1 MRNASLHQALRAF
14 TEEAGLQL
22 DYDRSNG
29 AEVPFEVVENPGTG
43 VSLYAYRPL
52 TSEFVRERM
61 GRVVSLPSCG
71 PALEAIARLDG
82 IDAYLRG
89 RGEPRVPASAADQG
103 DALLR
108 TFLSAVF
115 HETDDFAFNS
125 ERFDRAYA
133 ELEATVMEGR
143 ASATII
149 APLFGLELEMDQIA
163 LGDGFAL
170 VRGDTLDDAP
180 AEAVWGEAGGGGA
193 EKPSTLITLAVETK
207 PGDPAPIK
215 GARAAFRRLLTAVRL
230 WDDGAFALGP
240 VAWSRVDSGPWQLAS
255 LGGSGRVAGAPLL
268 LVDGDESALREFITV
283 VAARAGRNGGEIAW
297 ALARFEMGCD
307 RGEPYDALT
316 DHLLALRTL
325 LEPEG
330 PSSGRLAGRLAALC
344 AVADDRAAL
353 AERVA
358 HAISL
363 ERALIA
369 GLSPAAPNVD
379 ILIADLAS
387 HLRGLIRDVTCGH
400 LEPELIEL
408 ADRIIA
414 GELPAAVEPPEVE
427 PHAADARARA
437 VA

>member
-1 MRNASLHQALRAF
+1 MRNASLHAALRAF

-22 DYDRSNG
+22 DYDRANG
-29 AEVPFEVVENPGTG
+29 AEVPFEVVESPGAGT
-43 VSLYAYRPL
+43 SLYAYRPL
-52 TSEFVRERM
+52 TGEFVRERM
-61 GRVVSLPSCG
+61 GRLCALPSCD
-71 PALEAIARLDG
+71 PALGAIAKLDG
-82 IDAYLRG
+82 IDEYLRS
-89 RGEPRVPASAADQG
+89 RGEPRVPAGAADQG

-108 TFLSAVF
+108 SFLSAVF

-133 ELEATVMEGR
+133 ELEGLVMEGR
-143 ASATII
+143 ATATII
-149 APLFGLELEMDQIA
+149 VPLLGLELEMKEIA

-170 VRGDTLDDAP
+170 VRGDTLGDAP
-180 AEAVWGEAGGGGA
+180 PEAVWGDAGGGA
-193 EKPSTLITLAVETK
+193 EHPGTLITLTVETK
-207 PGDPAPIK
+207 PGDPAPVN

-230 WDDGAFALGP
+230 WDEGAFALGP
-240 VAWSRVDSGPWQLAS
+240 AGWSRVDSGPWQLV
-255 LGGSGRVAGAPLL
+255 LVGGSGRAPGAPLL
-268 LVDGDESALREFITV
+268 LQEGDEEALREFITV
-283 VAARAGRNGGEIAW
+283 VAARAGRGGGELGW

-307 RGEPYDALT
+307 RGDPFEALT

-330 PSSGRLAGRLAALC
+330 PSRGRLAGRLAALC
-344 AVADDRAAL
+344 ALPEDRAAL

-379 ILIADLAS
+379 DLIAELAS

-400 LEPELIEL
+400 LEPELIDIAE
-408 ADRIIA
+408 RIVA
-414 GELPAAVEPPEVE
+414 GEQPAAVEPPEVE
-427 PHAADARARA
+427 PQAADARV